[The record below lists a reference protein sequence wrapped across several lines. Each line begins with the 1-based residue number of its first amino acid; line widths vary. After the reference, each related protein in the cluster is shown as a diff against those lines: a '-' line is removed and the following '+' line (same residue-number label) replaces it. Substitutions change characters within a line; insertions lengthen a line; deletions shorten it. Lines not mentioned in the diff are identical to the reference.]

1 MKKVD
6 EAVRILDITT
16 GLNVPQAMILAGF
29 SKKETTDETM
39 RRMIC
44 PHLEAH
50 EAKKRKPRRGR
61 RATAAA
67 RYIMHDDDEE
77 TTRRL

>member
-44 PHLEAH
+44 RHLEAH
-50 EAKKRKPRRGR
+50 EAKKRKPRRGH
-61 RATAAA
+61 TTINLA
-67 RYIMHDDDEE
+67 R
-77 TTRRL
+77 